1 MKSSTWNRIKLT
13 MRLGIAFV
21 TVFACVAYPA
31 FGGENGVCLPEGNPR
46 EVGMDP
52 NALAEIRPA
61 MERFVAQRE
70 ISGAVT
76 MVVRKG
82 RVVHHEAVGLADIE
96 LQIPMAKD
104 TLFGIASM
112 TKPISATALM
122 ILVDQGKV
130 ELDDPVSKYLP
141 EFAELKLGDKKPER
155 EVTVRQLL
163 SHTAGFSGSQRT
175 EETLEKT
182 VAAIKDG
189 GLSFEPGTR
198 WAYSPGLTVCGR
210 IVEVVS
216 GRPFDRFLQE
226 NIFTPLQMND
236 TTFLPTEEQRKRTAR
251 LYRKTDDG
259 VLEPFA
265 SWIVDDAGARAPN
278 PSAGLFSTAHDLA
291 RFYQM
296 ILNGGELC
304 GKRILSSKAVAEM
317 RRVQTGEFTV
327 GFTSG
332 NAWGLGWCIVRDPQG
347 VTQMLSPGTFGHGG
361 AFGTQGWIDPRREMI
376 FILLIQR
383 AGLPNA
389 DESAIRKTFQEIAVE
404 AVSE

>member
-1 MKSSTWNRIKLT
+1 MKHSRRTRG
-13 MRLGIAFV
+13 RLVLSFV
-21 TVFACVAYPA
+21 AVFLAVGVCVSHAA
-31 FGGENGVCLPEGNPR
+31 ESGRCLPEGNPR

-52 NALAEIRPA
+52 ATLAKIPSA
-61 MERFVAQRE
+61 MERFVEAKE

-76 MVVRKG
+76 MVVSKG
-82 RVVHHEAVGLADIE
+82 RIVHHEAVGLADIE
-96 LQIPMAKD
+96 QQIPMAKD

-130 ELDDPVSKYLP
+130 ALDDPVVKYLP
-141 EFAELKLGDKKPER
+141 EFADLKIGGKLPEHQ
-155 EVTVRQLL
+155 VTVRHLL
-163 SHTAGFSGSQRT
+163 SHTSGFSGSQRT

-182 VAAIKDG
+182 VAAIVAG
-189 GLSFEPGTR
+189 GLSSEPGTR
-198 WAYSPGLTVCGR
+198 WAYSPGMTVCGR

-236 TTFLPTEEQRKRTAR
+236 TTFQPTPEQRKRTAKV
-251 LYRKTDDG
+251 YRKSDG
-259 VLEPFA
+259 GDALQPFA
-265 SWIVDDAGARAPN
+265 SWIVDDAGIRAPN
-278 PSAGLFSTAHDLA
+278 PSAGLFSTANDLA

-296 ILNGGELC
+296 ILSGGELC
-304 GKRILSSKAVAEM
+304 GTRILSSKAVAEM
-317 RRVQTGEFTV
+317 LRIQTGEFTV
-327 GFTSG
+327 GFTPG
-332 NAWGLGWCIVRDPQG
+332 NAWGLGWCIVREPQG

-361 AFGTQGWIDPRREMI
+361 AFGTQGWIDPQREMI

-389 DESAIRKTFQEIAVE
+389 DESDVRKTFQEIAVQAILE
-404 AVSE
+404 